1 MRQRCRYIWCIIS
14 AYLHQQ
20 QVLDAAP
27 RQTKHGSRSCR
38 PPGSRLFTIH
48 STIPLIAGNYKP
60 KAAGCDVTNIQGI
73 SNEEYDIYS
82 LFRIWFNFMCNSV
95 VKQEMCLSSAGELSL
110 CVLMLITLL
119 FAEAASSLKL
129 VCHRKAFQCLAFSFF
144 LFVLVMETCLWPRKM
159 QRLNYQKS
167 SQ

>member
-1 MRQRCRYIWCIIS
+1 MKQRCSYSWCIIS

-20 QVLDAAP
+20 QDLDAAP
-27 RQTKHGSRSCR
+27 RQTKHRSWWCR
-38 PPGSRLFTIH
+38 PPGSWLFTIR
-48 STIPLIAGNYKP
+48 STIPLKAVNYKP

-73 SNEEYDIYS
+73 SSEEYNIYS
-82 LFRIWFNFMCNSV
+82 RFRIWFNFMWNSV

-119 FAEAASSLKL
+119 FAETASFLKL
-129 VCHRKAFQCLAFSFF
+129 VCHRKAFQCLAFIF
-144 LFVLVMETCLWPRKM
+144 LFVLAIETCLWPRKM